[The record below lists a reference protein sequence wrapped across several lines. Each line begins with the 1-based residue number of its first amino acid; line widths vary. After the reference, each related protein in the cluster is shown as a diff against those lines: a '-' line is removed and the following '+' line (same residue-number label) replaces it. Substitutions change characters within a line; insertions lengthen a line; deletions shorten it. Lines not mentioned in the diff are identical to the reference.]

1 MEKSTDYKSE
11 EQKDN
16 NKPSLIDLVQESV
29 EPTTETMERDIP
41 KKCCKISNDIKYG
54 CHCCIKCWSCS
65 LNSIEGCCSITSA
78 FFLIMS
84 NLAIGCNKC
93 LEYIDCDGN

>member
-16 NKPSLIDLVQESV
+16 NKPSLIDSVQEIIK
-29 EPTTETMERDIP
+29 PTETMEREIP
-41 KKCCKISNDIKYG
+41 KKCCKLSNDIKFG